1 MKCRSTL
8 LIRIWILAFCLCIE
22 VCNALFLPWKWSSH
36 WHWWLLC
43 AAACQAC
50 LPSQDI
56 DCKVIEWKFRCPIL
70 AAATSSLP
78 DIFHLQ
84 WSCLKSTLLITR
96 VSQLSLFLMKVFVKP
111 FMNWLSLKEI
121 INKQVESE
129 FSILRD
135 YGRNKRHGCVHH
147 VWCMDPE
154 IWKTSLK
161 GTKGFGTIRQK
172 KFIPCTGLFFALGF
186 SRLERGLDPET
197 LWSWVRWLWTFF
209 WIHLH
214 ALSQHFQPQILFKCI
229 SEVVTKQGHIRWKR
243 QNSCFSSTICAIFQF
258 SCWSGSRY
266 GHDQETS
273 WLSACPERFLSI
285 KPSFKK
291 AAIPGPQCRHI
302 PVQSRAHHFP
312 GPMAGTKFCNR
323 KDNLTL

>member
-1 MKCRSTL
+1 MDGTNAMVVC
-8 LIRIWILAFCLCIE
+8 IMFGAWIQKYE
-22 VCNALFLPWKWSSH
+22 RLPWKGPKGLGLS
-36 WHWWLLC
+36 
-43 AAACQAC
+43 
-50 LPSQDI
+50 D
-56 DCKVIEWKFRCPIL
+56 KKN
-70 AAATSSLP
+70 SSLALVCSLLWVSR
-78 DIFHLQ
+78 DLREA
-84 WSCLKSTLLITR
+84 WTLR
-96 VSQLSLFLMKVFVKP
+96 PSGP
-111 FMNWLSLKEI
+111 
-121 INKQVESE
+121 
-129 FSILRD
+129 
-135 YGRNKRHGCVHH
+135 
-147 VWCMDPE
+147 
-154 IWKTSLK
+154 
-161 GTKGFGTIRQK
+161 
-172 KFIPCTGLFFALGF
+172 
-186 SRLERGLDPET
+186 
-197 LWSWVRWLWTFF
+197 WVRWLWTFF